1 MKKTPFSDIGRY
13 VTPLVVTPPAAEILA
28 AIRRGETYANLAAI
42 HGVSESTLR
51 RRGEVSGLVARRRGQ
66 RAPLAPHLT
75 DGEYPAWMDDG
86 LCAQTD
92 PALFFPESG
101 ESPRL
106 ARSIC
111 AECPVRDLCL
121 AWALDHDERFG
132 IFGGTTPAER
142 KKIRKEQRP

>member
-13 VTPLVVTPPAAEILA
+13 VTPLVVTPPAADILA
-28 AIRRGETYANLAAI
+28 AIRGGQTYGELAAI
-42 HGVSESTLR
+42 HGVSASTLR
-51 RRGEVSGLVARRRGQ
+51 RRVQESGLVTRNHGQ
-66 RAPLAPHLT
+66 RTPIAASLH
-75 DGEYPAWMDDG
+75 DGEFPAWMDDG

-111 AECPVRDLCL
+111 AACPVRDLCL
-121 AWALDHDERFG
+121 AWALEHDERFG
-132 IFGGTTPAER
+132 VWAGTTPTQR
-142 KKIRKEQRP
+142 KKLRKEQGS